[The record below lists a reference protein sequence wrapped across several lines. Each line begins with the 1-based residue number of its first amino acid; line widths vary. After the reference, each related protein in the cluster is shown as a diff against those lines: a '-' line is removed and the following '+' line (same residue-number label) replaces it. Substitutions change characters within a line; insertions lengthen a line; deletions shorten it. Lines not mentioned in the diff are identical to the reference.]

1 MKIALVHDHLMQL
14 GGAEK
19 VLQAFAEMYPDA
31 PIYTLFSS
39 ASVVQKLNV
48 SGRVKNS
55 FLQRLPLLKYY
66 YRALLPIMPR
76 AIESFDLSDYDIIVS
91 SASSFAKGIRKRPG
105 AIHICYC
112 HTPTRYLWIN
122 PNDYIE
128 SLRYPQLFKKI
139 IRLLIPKL
147 KQWDKNAADE
157 VDFFVANS
165 NEVSKRIS
173 EHYKKQSVV
182 VYPPHFYSSP
192 EKRGTKQYFLTGGRL
207 VYYKRFDTAVDAF
220 TRLRLPLIIFG
231 EGPDLK
237 RLKKRAGKTIKFV
250 GNVSDEKLRQ
260 LYSEAK
266 AFVHPQ
272 KEDFGITAIEAMASG
287 CPVIA
292 FNQGGAS
299 ESVVHNKTGLLYD
312 EQSWEALADT
322 IVRLDLSIFNTD
334 EIVARGHSF
343 SLKHF
348 KENISQI
355 VDKAH
360 ANFS

>member
-19 VLQAFAEMYPDA
+19 VLQAFAELYPDA
-31 PIYTLFSS
+31 QIYTLFSNS
-39 ASVVQKLNV
+39 KVAEKLNIT
-48 SGRVKNS
+48 GRVNNS
-55 FLQRLPLLKYY
+55 YLQRLPFLKHY
-66 YRALLPIMPR
+66 YRALLPLMPR
-76 AIESFDLSDYDIIVS
+76 AIESLNLSDYDIILS
-91 SASSFAKGIRKRPG
+91 SASSFAKGIKKRPD

-128 SLRYPQLFKKI
+128 SLRYPQLFKKF

-147 KQWDKNAADE
+147 KQWDKNAADQ
-157 VDFFVANS
+157 VDYFVANS
-165 NEVSKRIS
+165 NEVSKRIF
-173 EHYKKQSVV
+173 EHYNKQSTV
-182 VYPPHFYSSP
+182 VYPPHFYKP
-192 EKRGTKQYFLTGGRL
+192 HQQQKKDAYFLTGGRL

-250 GNVSDEKLRQ
+250 GNISDEELRQ
-260 LYSEAK
+260 LYSRAK
-266 AFVHPQ
+266 AFIHPQ

-292 FNQGGAS
+292 FNDGGAT
-299 ESVVHNKTGLLYD
+299 ESVIHNKTGVLYD

-322 IVRLDLSIFNTD
+322 VVRLDFKIFEVD
-334 EIVARGHSF
+334 EIVARGNSF
-343 SLKHF
+343 SLNNF
-348 KENISQI
+348 KKNISQI
-355 VDKAH
+355 VDKA
-360 ANFS
+360 NESFS